1 MKIVVAS
8 GKGGVGKS
16 MLASALIL
24 LFSKERRVVACDC
37 DVDAPNLGLWLGI
50 TEYDVIEKISTSEKA
65 FIDKKK
71 CIQCG
76 KCKEVC
82 NFKAIEKRNG
92 EFEVSPF
99 LCEGCGVCE
108 LVCPAN
114 AIKIKA
120 VKNGEIRVNTTKYNF
135 PLISGKL
142 YAGES
147 GSGKIV
153 EELKRKAEEFKYE
166 IAIFD
171 SPAGIGC
178 PVIASVRG
186 SDFAILITEPTPSG
200 FSDLNRIL
208 EIVNHFQISYG
219 IVVNKWN
226 INPKLSRKIEKWSK
240 EKFLGKISYDKKVID
255 CIVNLKPIIK
265 SDSKVVDEINKIFG
279 NLGNVLEKRI

>member
-24 LFSKERRVVACDC
+24 LFSKEKKVVACDC

-50 TEYDVIEKISTSEKA
+50 TEYDTKEKVSTSEKA

-71 CIQCG
+71 CIRCG

-82 NFKAIEKRNG
+82 NFKAIEKKND
-92 EFEVSPF
+92 EFEVNPF
-99 LCEGCGVCE
+99 LCEGCGACK
-108 LVCPAN
+108 LVCPVN
-114 AIKIKA
+114 AIKIKP
-120 VKNGEIRVNTTKYNF
+120 VKNGEIRVNKTKYNF

-142 YAGES
+142 YVGET

-153 EELKRKAEEFKYE
+153 EELKNKTEEFSYDV
-166 IAIFD
+166 AIFD

-186 SDFAILITEPTPSG
+186 TDYAILVTEPTPSG
-200 FSDLNRIL
+200 FSDLKRIL

-219 IVVNKWN
+219 IVINKYD
-226 INPKLSRKIEKWSK
+226 INQKVSEEIEKWAK

-265 SDSKVVDEINKIFG
+265 SDSKVVNEIDEIFK
-279 NLGNVLEKRI
+279 NLKRSLK